1 MAERIPVSGEIYR
14 HFKNK
19 LYQIVAIATH
29 SETGEKL
36 VIYQALYG
44 DFGVYARPL
53 TMFTSE
59 VDHEKYPEV
68 TQKYRFELVE
78 REKKEDVQAAQTG
91 SKRSA
96 DMTQRYSVGHSTGRT
111 ILQNQNGRNAD
122 TSVRENERV
131 SGDISV
137 QSNKAVSGDVGA
149 QESKGA
155 SSDTE
160 EQVEPKLMEFLDAV
174 SFEEKYNILTSMR
187 DIITDKMINNMA
199 VVLDVV
205 IPEGD
210 LDDRYEQLKQCIRT
224 RQRFE
229 STRLR

>member
-68 TQKYRFELVE
+68 TQKYRFEPVE

-91 SKRSA
+91 SERSA

-137 QSNKAVSGDVGA
+137 PVSY
-149 QESKGA
+149 
-155 SSDTE
+155 THLTL
-160 EQVEPKLMEFLDAV
+160 PT
-174 SFEEKYNILTSMR
+174 ILL
-187 DIITDKMINNMA
+187 
-199 VVLDVV
+199 V
-205 IPEGD
+205 
-210 LDDRYEQLKQCIRT
+210 
-224 RQRFE
+224 
-229 STRLR
+229 

>member
-1 MAERIPVSGEIYR
+1 
-14 HFKNK
+14 
-19 LYQIVAIATH
+19 
-29 SETGEKL
+29 
-36 VIYQALYG
+36 
-44 DFGVYARPL
+44 
-53 TMFTSE
+53 MFTSE

-91 SKRSA
+91 SERSA

-149 QESKGA
+149 QERKSA

-160 EQVEPKLMEFLDAV
+160 EQVEPKLMEFLDAD

>member
-19 LYQIVAIATH
+19 LYQIVTIATH

-53 TMFTSE
+53 SMFTSE
-59 VDHEKYPEV
+59 VDREKYPEV

-78 REKKEDVQAAQTG
+78 REKKEDVTG
-91 SKRSA
+91 
-96 DMTQRYSVGHSTGRT
+96 TQQNKSV
-111 ILQNQNGRNAD
+111 L
-122 TSVRENERV
+122 
-131 SGDISV
+131 
-137 QSNKAVSGDVGA
+137 
-149 QESKGA
+149 
-155 SSDTE
+155 SDTE
-160 EQVEPKLMEFLDAV
+160 EQVEPKLMEFLDAD
-174 SFEEKYNILTSMR
+174 SFEEKYDILTSMR

-205 IPEGD
+205 IPEGK

-229 STRLR
+229 SMRLR